1 MQQGID
7 TKLFANARGMT
18 ATQAFDVVPDDN
30 RDNRRCYWSTIP
42 RPYQNGPC
50 RDECELP
57 ARPQHLVPHG
67 EIKRRPIEAGIVP
80 TDEEHQQRRKRL
92 GFVGKWWLSRIRST
106 RTIISLH
113 WQMPVRTFAAA
124 PVHRSCQTNR
134 QRWPYRIQ
142 SSISVGYAA
151 RRNRTLES
159 TPNCTRAS
167 A

>member
-50 RDECELP
+50 RDEYELP

-80 TDEEHQQRRKRL
+80 TDEEHQQRRKRWDL
-92 GFVGKWWLSRIRST
+92 SANGGF
-106 RTIISLH
+106 
-113 WQMPVRTFAAA
+113 
-124 PVHRSCQTNR
+124 
-134 QRWPYRIQ
+134 
-142 SSISVGYAA
+142 
-151 RRNRTLES
+151 
-159 TPNCTRAS
+159 RAS
-167 A
+167 EARGLSSRCIGRCL